1 MRIQRCKTCDRG
13 LVLAAGLEGSGHRS
27 VASPVPCS
35 RDCSVQPVPR
45 LGAADGREGM
55 PTFAA
60 GDECFKQVGS
70 EGRAVIGLDL
80 DSGLWQTQACG
91 AAHGAPH
98 ATDARQ

>member
-1 MRIQRCKTCDRG
+1 
-13 LVLAAGLEGSGHRS
+13 
-27 VASPVPCS
+27 
-35 RDCSVQPVPR
+35 
-45 LGAADGREGM
+45 M

-60 GDECFKQVGS
+60 GDECFKQVGG